1 MRANPSMSGLRRRAS
16 GMTLIELIVAV
27 AVLAILV
34 AIAVPSFR
42 EISLRN
48 RSTNAVNGL
57 LADLALARSE
67 AVKQQRNAYV
77 TAAGGDWNAGWSVW
91 VDANNNN
98 ANDGPPNEPALREQG
113 HLNNPDMDTSNQFTL
128 QAVIGATAGGGS
140 TPQVGFGPMGQAV
153 DPDTG
158 ARFALCRP
166 DGDANK
172 SVGVQI
178 ELSGRAASMR
188 DLTILGLGCS

>member
-1 MRANPSMSGLRRRAS
+1 MRAKPSGPGRLAVSGV
-16 GMTLIELIVAV
+16 TLIELIVAV
-27 AVLAILV
+27 AVLAILIT
-34 AIAVPSFR
+34 IAVPSFR

-48 RSTNAVNGL
+48 RSTSAVNGL

-77 TAAGGDWNAGWSVW
+77 TAVGGDWNDGWAVW

-113 HLNNPDMDTSNQFTL
+113 HLNNPDMDTSNRFTL
-128 QAVIGATAGGGS
+128 RAVAGATAGGS
-140 TPQVGFGPMGQAV
+140 AAPQVAFGPMGQAV
-153 DPDTG
+153 EPADG

-166 DGDANK
+166 DGDASK
-172 SVGVQI
+172 SVGIQI
-178 ELSGRAASMR
+178 ELSGRAASTR
-188 DLTILGLGCS
+188 DLSILGLGCS